1 MDITKV
7 KDIPQ
12 DLFDI
17 VQDIK
22 FLNNKVV
29 LLGTASLESQLY
41 FSDYDLFTMISKP
54 MNPLTVFKVFTAIN
68 ERTAKDPNFYFI
80 EFKIQRKD
88 GGKQKFYSREEMTRE
103 KFLEEFKDVD
113 YCKGDYVV
121 RMNNTFIE
129 LSIIYSFSEVPPK
142 EKLIESLNRDVEEY
156 SKEGKYYKVLKRI
169 FAINKLQGNKNTL
182 VELTKLFNSQT
193 GKLYQRNSNLK
204 ALELMMENYSDPYT
218 LEKIELNLGDL
229 GLGNDISVISP
240 ISKAYEKLINSEGK
254 KLLKKYV

>member
-7 KDIPQ
+7 KNIPE
-12 DLFDI
+12 DLFNIVRDI
-17 VQDIK
+17 RFQR
-22 FLNNKVV
+22 NKVI
-29 LLGTASLESQLY
+29 LLGTASLESQRY

-68 ERTAKDPNFYFI
+68 ERTLKDPNFYFI

-88 GGKQKFYSREEMTRE
+88 GGKQKFYSRDEMTRE

-121 RMNNTFIE
+121 RMNNKFIE
-129 LSIIYSFSEVPPK
+129 LSIIYSFSVVPPK
-142 EKLIESLNRDVEEY
+142 EKLIESLKRDVEEY
-156 SKEGKYYKVLKRI
+156 TKEGKYYKVLKRI

-182 VELTKLFNSQT
+182 VELSKLFNSET
-193 GKLYQRNSNLK
+193 GKLYQKNSNLK
-204 ALELMMENYSDPYT
+204 ALELMMEHYTDPYT

-229 GLGNDISVISP
+229 GLGNDISIIPEV
-240 ISKAYEKLINSEGK
+240 SKKYEKLINSEGH